1 MRTHLMLASTLL
13 TVVLFVAGCDRDGAG
28 EAVARDGNSQNEP
41 VAAAP
46 QEVVVRTRDYTFEA
60 PDTIWSGPTTIRLV
74 NEGPDF
80 HHVWLVRLESG
91 RTVGDLVSLLTSG
104 EEAMPDWA
112 VDFGGPNTPGAPGES
127 TVATIDLKPGD
138 YAMICVIPAPDGQL
152 HVMKGMFRPLAV
164 IPGDGPTAAMPA
176 ADLVMTLDDY
186 SFETDRP
193 ITPGHHTL
201 RVENV
206 AAQAHEV
213 VIVRLQPGRTAGD
226 FLNWV
231 MTRKGESPGK
241 PVGGVTGLARGVSNV
256 IEVDFEP
263 GEYALL
269 CFVPDAGDGQPH
281 VAHGMV
287 KQFRIG

>member
-1 MRTHLMLASTLL
+1 MRNHLMIASTLL
-13 TVVLFVAGCDRDGAG
+13 TVVLFGGGCDKGGAG
-28 EAVARDGNSQNEP
+28 NAVAREVQADDGP

-46 QEVVVRTRDYTFEA
+46 KEVVVRTRDYTFEA
-60 PDTIWSGPTTIRLV
+60 PDTISSGPTTIRLV
-74 NEGPDF
+74 NDGPDF

-138 YAMICVIPAPDGQL
+138 YVMICVIPAPDGQL
-152 HVMKGMFRPLAV
+152 HVMKGMFRPLV
-164 IPGDGPTAAMPA
+164 VVPGDGPTAAMPA

-193 ITPGHHTL
+193 ITPGHHTI

-206 AAQAHEV
+206 ASQAHEV
-213 VIVRLQPGRTAGD
+213 VIVRLQRGRTAGD
-226 FLNWV
+226 FLSWV
-231 MTRKGESPGK
+231 MTREGVAPGK
-241 PVGGVTGLARGVSNV
+241 PVGGVTGLAPGVENV
-256 IEVDFEP
+256 ITIDFQP